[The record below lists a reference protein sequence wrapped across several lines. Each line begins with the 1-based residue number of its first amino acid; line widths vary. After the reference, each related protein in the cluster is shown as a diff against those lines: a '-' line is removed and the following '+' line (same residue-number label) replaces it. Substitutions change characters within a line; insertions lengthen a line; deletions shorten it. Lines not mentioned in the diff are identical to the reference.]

1 MAGIIRLGVNCAK
14 MTLLG
19 DALARRAIERR
30 SSLWVALRCARGS
43 IDDGTGDETHDQSWC
58 FLYWDIGSEIS
69 FSVRRRTILQT
80 IHEKGVDLQ
89 NR

>member
-1 MAGIIRLGVNCAK
+1 MAGIIRLGVNYAK

-58 FLYWDIGSEIS
+58 FLYSRCGKHSPLIGGITLYIVSAGPES
-69 FSVRRRTILQT
+69 L
-80 IHEKGVDLQ
+80 
-89 NR
+89 